1 MATAFSGTWVVE
13 PHAAGGYDILRG
25 IAKLTMPASCAAG
38 ATGEDIATALS
49 FTDHFDSVWGV
60 VPLSTTLAG
69 GGQVTWQFYGTE
81 ASAKGVT
88 AGKLASYWSADGT
101 DGEVFVAAD
110 ATTDYEAQVGFM
122 YVEVIGYKA

>member
-13 PHAAGGYDILRG
+13 PHTGGGYDILRG

-49 FTDHFDSVWGV
+49 FSTYFDSVWGV
-60 VPLSTTLAG
+60 VPLGSTLAG
-69 GGQVTWQFYGTE
+69 GGQVTWNFYGTDA
-81 ASAKGVT
+81 ASKGLT
-88 AGKLASYWSADGT
+88 SGKLASYWSADGT
-101 DGEVFVAAD
+101 DGEVFKAAS